1 MSPVDGDQVA
11 FVDIKLLRLFDLLYA
26 TRSVTRAALQL
37 GQKQPTVSIW
47 LGQLRHHF
55 HDPLFVRTPEGMQP
69 TPHAD
74 ALIPLV
80 REVVDLSRQLSEWQP
95 SFNPA
100 TAERRFTIAMADSS
114 HITLLPK
121 LLAHLGTS
129 APRVELA
136 VARIGPD
143 TPEGL
148 RTGAI
153 SLVIGVVTDLQAG
166 FYQQTLFTQDW
177 VCLARRRHPRIGV
190 RLDRE
195 RYEAEAHVDVMG
207 GMRQQLLE
215 SAVEAN
221 RVRRR
226 ATLVLPGYLGL
237 ARILAATDLIATL
250 PRHIATTLAEGRE
263 LALQECPFQI
273 PSFSTR
279 RSWHA
284 RYHHDEANRWL
295 RTACATLFAG
305 TFGPPPG

>member
-55 HDPLFVRTPEGMQP
+55 HDPLFVRTPEGMRP
-69 TPHAD
+69 TRCRRAD
-74 ALIPLV
+74 
-80 REVVDLSRQLSEWQP
+80 
-95 SFNPA
+95 PA
-100 TAERRFTIAMADSS
+100 GARGGGPFAPAFRMAAELRPGNAERRFTIAMANSS

-121 LLAHLGTS
+121 LWRILAPRRPASNWRWLAS
-129 APRVELA
+129 APTRPKGCA
-136 VARIGPD
+136 PAPSASDRRSDRPA
-143 TPEGL
+143 
-148 RTGAI
+148 GA
-153 SLVIGVVTDLQAG
+153 LC
-166 FYQQTLFTQDW
+166 QQTLFTQDW